1 MLTTEPTDQ
10 RPKRLTILLVL
21 TLINTGSSIF
31 FGLLTVLFFKPT
43 AADLKKER
51 LEMAKSIVELKELG
65 LDSLVEMLEKVQ
77 SMTEVLN
84 AHFISSNL
92 VNIAIAMLGAAAAYL
107 MFKRNHLGFHGYII
121 YNLLACVSVYFFYKL
136 VYCRN
141 CTFLFPSGCQST
153 AIFTVPNFSNSFANF
168 VISKLASVLTHS
180 CFVCEVVR

>member
-1 MLTTEPTDQ
+1 MLTTEPTNQ

-65 LDSLVEMLEKVQ
+65 FDALVEMLEKVQ

-121 YNLLACVSVYFFYKL
+121 YNLLACVSVYFFVSPAMVPSIIL
-136 VYCRN
+136 IVN
-141 CTFLFPSGCQST
+141 LIISLIFVLFY
-153 AIFTVPNFSNSFANF
+153 A
-168 VISKLASVLTHS
+168 KHLTWMKGDRFEEMH
-180 CFVCEVVR
+180 

>member
-1 MLTTEPTDQ
+1 MQATEPTNQ

-31 FGLLTVLFFKPT
+31 FGLLSVLFFKPT

-121 YNLLACVSVYFFYKL
+121 YNLLACVSVYFF
-136 VYCRN
+136 VSPAMV
-141 CTFLFPSGCQST
+141 PSIILIVNLIISL
-153 AIFTVPNFSNSFANF
+153 IF
-168 VISKLASVLTHS
+168 VLLYAKHLTWMKGDRFEEMH
-180 CFVCEVVR
+180 

>member
-1 MLTTEPTDQ
+1 MLTTEPTNQ

-21 TLINTGSSIF
+21 TLINTCSSIF
-31 FGLLTVLFFKPT
+31 FGLLTVLFFKPS

-121 YNLLACVSVYFFYKL
+121 YNLLACVSVYFF
-136 VYCRN
+136 VSPAMV
-141 CTFLFPSGCQST
+141 PSIILIVNLIISL
-153 AIFTVPNFSNSFANF
+153 IF
-168 VISKLASVLTHS
+168 VLLYAKHLTWMKGDR
-180 CFVCEVVR
+180 FEEIN

>member
-1 MLTTEPTDQ
+1 MQANDPTNQ

-43 AADLKKER
+43 ASDLKKER

-65 LDSLVEMLEKVQ
+65 FDALVEMLEKVQ

-121 YNLLACVSVYFFYKL
+121 YNLLACVSVYFF
-136 VYCRN
+136 VSPAMV
-141 CTFLFPSGCQST
+141 PSIILIVNLIISL
-153 AIFTVPNFSNSFANF
+153 IF
-168 VISKLASVLTHS
+168 VLLYAKHLTWMKGDR
-180 CFVCEVVR
+180 FEEIN

>member
-1 MLTTEPTDQ
+1 MQATEPTNQ

-51 LEMAKSIVELKELG
+51 LEMAKSIVELKDLG

-84 AHFISSNL
+84 EHFISSNL
-92 VNIAIAMLGAAAAYL
+92 VNIAIAMIGAAAAYL

-121 YNLLACVSVYFFYKL
+121 YNLLACVSVYFF
-136 VYCRN
+136 VSPAMV
-141 CTFLFPSGCQST
+141 PSIILIVNLIISL
-153 AIFTVPNFSNSFANF
+153 IF
-168 VISKLASVLTHS
+168 VLLYAKHLTWMKGDRFEEMH
-180 CFVCEVVR
+180 

>member
-1 MLTTEPTDQ
+1 MQATEHTNQ

-84 AHFISSNL
+84 SHFISSNL

-121 YNLLACVSVYFFYKL
+121 YNLLACVSVYFF
-136 VYCRN
+136 VSPAMV
-141 CTFLFPSGCQST
+141 PSIILIINLIISL
-153 AIFTVPNFSNSFANF
+153 IF
-168 VISKLASVLTHS
+168 VLLYAKHLTWMKGDRFEEMH
-180 CFVCEVVR
+180 

>member
-1 MLTTEPTDQ
+1 MQATEPTNQ

-51 LEMAKSIVELKELG
+51 LEMAKSIVELKDLG

-92 VNIAIAMLGAAAAYL
+92 VNIAIAMIGAAAAYL

-121 YNLLACVSVYFFYKL
+121 YNLLACVSVYFF
-136 VYCRN
+136 VSPAMV
-141 CTFLFPSGCQST
+141 PSIILIVNLIISL
-153 AIFTVPNFSNSFANF
+153 IF
-168 VISKLASVLTHS
+168 VLLYAKHLTWMKGDRFEEMH
-180 CFVCEVVR
+180 

>member
-1 MLTTEPTDQ
+1 MSKLSK
-10 RPKRLTILLVL
+10 RPQGLTILLVL
-21 TLINTGSSIF
+21 TLISTASTVL
-31 FGLLTVLFFKPT
+31 FGLLTVIFFKPSE
-43 AADLKKER
+43 ADLKKER

-121 YNLLACVSVYFFYKL
+121 YNLLACVSVYFF
-136 VYCRN
+136 VSP
-141 CTFLFPSGCQST
+141 TMVPSIILIVNLIISL
-153 AIFTVPNFSNSFANF
+153 IF
-168 VISKLASVLTHS
+168 VLLYAKHLTWMKGDR
-180 CFVCEVVR
+180 FEEIN

>member
-1 MLTTEPTDQ
+1 MSKLSK
-10 RPKRLTILLVL
+10 RPQGLTILLVL
-21 TLINTGSSIF
+21 TLISTASTVL
-31 FGLLTVLFFKPT
+31 FGLLTVIFFKPSE
-43 AADLKKER
+43 ADLKKER

-121 YNLLACVSVYFFYKL
+121 YNLLACVSVYFFVSPAMVPSIIL
-136 VYCRN
+136 IVN
-141 CTFLFPSGCQST
+141 LIISLIFVLFY
-153 AIFTVPNFSNSFANF
+153 A
-168 VISKLASVLTHS
+168 KHLTWMKGDRFEEMH
-180 CFVCEVVR
+180 

>member
-1 MLTTEPTDQ
+1 MQANDPTNQ

-121 YNLLACVSVYFFYKL
+121 YNLLACVSVYFF
-136 VYCRN
+136 VSPAMV
-141 CTFLFPSGCQST
+141 PSIILIVNLIISL
-153 AIFTVPNFSNSFANF
+153 IF
-168 VISKLASVLTHS
+168 VLLYAKHLTWMKGDR
-180 CFVCEVVR
+180 FEEIN

>member
-1 MLTTEPTDQ
+1 MQATEPTNQ

-65 LDSLVEMLEKVQ
+65 LDSLAEMLEKVQ

-121 YNLLACVSVYFFYKL
+121 YNLLACVSVYFF
-136 VYCRN
+136 VSPAMV
-141 CTFLFPSGCQST
+141 PSIILIVNLIISL
-153 AIFTVPNFSNSFANF
+153 IF
-168 VISKLASVLTHS
+168 VLLYAKHLTWMKGDRFEEMH
-180 CFVCEVVR
+180 

>member
-1 MLTTEPTDQ
+1 MQATEPTNQ

-84 AHFISSNL
+84 AHLISSNL

-121 YNLLACVSVYFFYKL
+121 YNLLACVSVYFF
-136 VYCRN
+136 VSPAMV
-141 CTFLFPSGCQST
+141 PSIILIVNLIISL
-153 AIFTVPNFSNSFANF
+153 IF
-168 VISKLASVLTHS
+168 VLLYAKHLTWMKGDRFEEMH
-180 CFVCEVVR
+180 

>member
-1 MLTTEPTDQ
+1 MQATEPTNQ

-121 YNLLACVSVYFFYKL
+121 YNLLACVSVYFF
-136 VYCRN
+136 VSPAMVPSII
-141 CTFLFPSGCQST
+141 LFVNLIISL
-153 AIFTVPNFSNSFANF
+153 IF
-168 VISKLASVLTHS
+168 VLLYAKHLTWMKGDRFEEMH
-180 CFVCEVVR
+180 

>member
-1 MLTTEPTDQ
+1 MLTTEPTNQ

-65 LDSLVEMLEKVQ
+65 FDALVEMLEKVQ

-84 AHFISSNL
+84 AHFIGSNL
-92 VNIAIAMLGAAAAYL
+92 VNIAIAMFGAAAAYL

-121 YNLLACVSVYFFYKL
+121 YNLLACVSVYFF
-136 VYCRN
+136 VSPAMV
-141 CTFLFPSGCQST
+141 PSVILIVNLIISL
-153 AIFTVPNFSNSFANF
+153 IF
-168 VISKLASVLTHS
+168 VLLYAKHLTWMKGDRFEEMH
-180 CFVCEVVR
+180 